1 MLEKT
6 DGRPVAGSHNE
17 ELQMACEGCALRPAV
32 IAIVL
37 WGSASIG
44 YLRAPI
50 NWAERIVATVA
61 AFLLVVA
68 IPWTDE
74 AGFALAAAFVGWHW
88 LRSRAVKRTA
98 GA

>member
-1 MLEKT
+1 MAVYDPSLMLQGGTLLDTAYVVFK
-6 DGRPVAGSHNE
+6 
-17 ELQMACEGCALRPAV
+17 AV

-50 NWAERIVATVA
+50 NWGERIVATVA

-74 AGFALAAAFVGWHW
+74 AGFVLAAAFVGWHC
-88 LRSRAVKRTA
+88 LRSRSVERTA
-98 GA
+98 DA